1 MARASTWLVAGLCA
15 CVVQCCVPAIPPRVL
30 VDIDSAHDHHL
41 DVDLGAEVPS
51 VFAGEDEDDGDRQM
65 VMMVMEGGGE
75 GVEGVEVMSPGEMPA
90 EMGQIMGSLLSVL
103 FGGGPGNANGQVEI
117 GVEEVDAATDSE
129 EESLRKSGGG
139 GVSEGWRDERAGT
152 ASRQGRLELE
162 VNPQPPLHSLFVLG
176 GSGVNPAHSY
186 NDLEA
191 AGMEGAS
198 PWMPADNRQK
208 EAHYKVCVCASG
220 GGLGGGLIGFTI
232 GPLG

>member
-15 CVVQCCVPAIPPRVL
+15 CVVRCCVSAIPPRVL
-30 VDIDSAHDHHL
+30 VDIDSARDHHL
-41 DVDLGAEVPS
+41 DVDLGAAEVPT
-51 VFAGEDEDDGDRQM
+51 VFAGEDDGDREM

-75 GVEGVEVMSPGEMPA
+75 VVEGVEVISQGEMPA

-220 GGLGGGLIGFTI
+220 GGLGGGLIGVTI